1 MPGLFRSQLVRTTRS
16 ISRMRLTIRAVD
28 AGVLVVTQ
36 EEPFFAL
43 ALVTAHGVEADLL
56 TAAVVVQ
63 TFVHI

>member
-1 MPGLFRSQLVRTTRS
+1 
-16 ISRMRLTIRAVD
+16 MRLTIRAVD

-36 EEPFFAL
+36 EEPVFAL
-43 ALVTAHGVEADLL
+43 AFVTTHSVDADLL

>member
-1 MPGLFRSQLVRTTRS
+1 MPGLFWSQLVRTTRS

-28 AGVLVVTQ
+28 AGVLVITQ
-36 EEPFFAL
+36 EEPVFAL
-43 ALVTAHGVEADLL
+43 AFITAHSVDADLL

>member
-1 MPGLFRSQLVRTTRS
+1 MPGLFWSQLVRTTRS

-36 EEPFFAL
+36 EEPVFAL
-43 ALVTAHGVEADLL
+43 AFITAHSVDADLL

-63 TFVHI
+63 TFIHI